1 MIYGYARVSTRGQ
14 ARNGN
19 SLEEQTQTLRDNGAT
34 EIYSDAFTG
43 TSMSRPQFDKLMED
57 IKSGDTFMVTK
68 LDRFARTTPEATAL
82 IRELIERG
90 VKVHVLNMGVADNT
104 PMGKLM
110 VTILMAFAEYE
121 RDMIY
126 ERTQTGKAIARE
138 RGTLREG
145 RPKKSPE
152 GFEEMCAKAASGFI
166 SVTEACKA
174 LDISRSTWYSLCR
187 QGV

>member
-1 MIYGYARVSTRGQ
+1 MIYGYARVSTKGQ

-19 SLEEQTQTLRDNGAT
+19 SLEEQTKSLLDNGAAVV
-34 EIYSDAFTG
+34 YSDAFSGKTLE
-43 TSMSRPQFDKLMED
+43 RPSFEKVLSLVQ
-57 IKSGDTFMVTK
+57 SGDTLMVTK

-121 RDMIY
+121 REMIY

-152 GFEEMCAKAASGFI
+152 GFEELCAKAASGLI
-166 SVTEACKA
+166 SVTEACKR
-174 LDISRSTWYSLCR
+174 LDISRSTWYNLAR
-187 QGV
+187 G